1 LIPVNIVGRP
11 AFRQLFMLISTVGFD
26 ARHFPTNGVLLPA
39 TEEMAAQTGLALH
52 RGPHHQY
59 DQLVAEYLCQISNE
73 LGGRGAVSGIAAFEK
88 ISGLQGV
95 LRRALGHDASMML
108 NRSGPRYLQSPMAK
122 LDYDAMQLMHLGL
135 LI

>member
-1 LIPVNIVGRP
+1 
-11 AFRQLFMLISTVGFD
+11 MLIAAVGFD

-59 DQLVAEYLCQISNE
+59 DQLVAEYLCEISKE
-73 LGGRGAVSGIAAFEK
+73 FAGRGAVSSIAAFEK

-95 LRRALGHDASMML
+95 LRRALGHNASMML
-108 NRSGPRYLQSPMAK
+108 NRSDPRYLKNQMAK
-122 LDYDAMQLMHLGL
+122 LDHDAMQLMHLGL
-135 LI
+135 LM